1 MMFKKLV
8 IAVLMVALLMVGCD
22 NQEPTPTPE
31 ERPTPTTEVIEQ
43 PTAEPPIID
52 EAPAIAKEG
61 VFISELLAG
70 VPGGNNQEFIELY
83 NAGSEAVDLAGWSLW
98 YLLGE
103 GQTETLVYEWVGR
116 SDIPPHGRFLLI
128 RAEREFGVIADG
140 IFDVAISEFKGGLV
154 LRNSDDVVMDALGWG
169 DAPAEYTAGTPAD
182 APEPGSSLVRLP
194 GGEQGS
200 GQNSGDNAADFITA
214 ANPNP
219 QNSGSPAEPPLAGG
233 LVVRMVLPEAVEPG
247 TTFDYTVEVTN
258 LGDTAASDVVVF
270 VPIPPGFVVGEDDL
284 GGTSYLEM
292 GVGDVPG
299 GGVTTA
305 SVELTSPFTYSE
317 NVVRGYYVQ
326 TADGTQVYGGPQI
339 LTVAGGAIPIATAR
353 ELIGSTVTIE
363 GVATMYTGG
372 FFAGST
378 SVKFYIQ
385 DETGGIQVFA
395 DGGAGIVA
403 VAVGD
408 RVRVTGS
415 IEPFRDSLEIIPGD
429 PSSDVEVLGSEAPPE
444 PVAIAIADNESDDS
458 LLGRLNVVEGVATS
472 IVEMSFD
479 YQVELADAQG
489 NSTLVLIE
497 KDTGVSAEPLDV
509 GQTYRIVGI
518 SEFYQGERQVKPRY
532 QSDIVQVF
540 PPILRLEL
548 SGKNNALPGDT
559 LPYTVTVYNHTAAPM
574 TNIRLITPVPTG
586 GATVL
591 EVLDGGQI
599 LREMVVWEIA
609 ELAADG
615 GSATVRFTA
624 VMDEDSSG
632 VVQFGPLEATADQW
646 PEPAATEPY
655 LTFAGSGVPIWAIQG
670 RGPASPYAR
679 SRATTEGVVMGV
691 FPDLNGFWIQAV
703 EGDGDPTT
711 SDGLFVLTDNLNV
724 EVVRGQLVQVR
735 GRVRELL
742 GQTTLHVE
750 SGEDVVVLGDVE
762 PPLPAAV
769 VIDPPR
775 DNVAAEL
782 YKESLEGMLVTLGE
796 PAVVVG
802 PTTHFGEYVLVYER
816 WGVEHVART
825 EQTGFF
831 IMVDD
836 GSTVAHDS
844 QETLPYVVANGD
856 RVTNLVGPLAFS
868 FGHYKIEALGPPEIE
883 AVERPLPSLPIDGA
897 ETLSVATFNVENLF
911 DLVDPHPSSPPRPTL
926 DEYRLKLAKIA
937 AAIVAMGAPD
947 IIGLQEVENI
957 DILEALVEEEQIAE
971 YGYVPYLVEGDDSR
985 GIDVAYLVRPEQVTV
1000 EGVGSYPGPD
1010 SLTTRH
1016 PLVMTATVHLE
1027 SGDRTVYVFNNH
1039 FLALSA
1045 GEEVTEPTRNA
1056 QAAWNATLVERFRAG
1071 DPEAAF
1077 IVMGDLNSFYGTL
1090 PIETLQAA
1098 ELRHVYEFL
1107 TADEPLPYTYIFE
1120 GATQTLDHILLSEAL
1135 FTGLLSVQAL
1145 HIGADYPIWNLND
1158 STARHLS
1165 DHDPMVVFIE
1175 FD

>member
-1 MMFKKLV
+1 MSKKLLILV
-8 IAVLMVALLMVGCD
+8 SIVLLLLVGCD
-22 NQEPTPTPE
+22 TEKPTPTPDE
-31 ERPTPTTEVIEQ
+31 IPTPPTEIIEQ
-43 PTAEPPIID
+43 PTAEPTPPVEIPPIV
-52 EAPAIAKEG
+52 EEG

-103 GQTETLVYEWVGR
+103 GQAETLVYQWVGR
-116 SDIPPHGRFLLI
+116 SDIPPHGHFLLI
-128 RAEREFGVIADG
+128 RAERDFGVIADG
-140 IFDVAISEFKGGLV
+140 LFDVAVSEFKGGLV

-169 DAPAEYTAGTPAD
+169 PDAPADYTAGTPAD

-194 GGEQGS
+194 GGERGNS
-200 GQNSGDNAADFITA
+200 QNSGDNAADFA
-214 ANPNP
+214 PSANPDP
-219 QNSGSPAEPPLAGG
+219 QNSGSPAQPPLGST
-233 LVVRMVLPEAVEPG
+233 LTVRMLLPEAVEPG
-247 TTFDYTVEVTN
+247 TTFDYTAEVTN
-258 LGDTAASDVVVF
+258 LSDTAATDVVVV
-270 VPIPPGFVVGEDDL
+270 VPIPAGFTVE
-284 GGTSYLEM
+284 GGSGSNVLELP
-292 GVGDVPG
+292 VGDVPG
-299 GGVTTA
+299 GGAVTA
-305 SVELTSPFTYSE
+305 SVVLAAPFTYSE

-326 TADGTQVYGGPQI
+326 TADGTQVYGGPQL

-353 ELIGSTVTIE
+353 ELIGSVVTVE

-395 DGGAGIVA
+395 DGGAGIVE
-403 VAVGD
+403 VDVGD
-408 RVRVTGS
+408 RVRVTGR
-415 IEPFRDSLEIIPGD
+415 IEPFRDSLELIPGD
-429 PSSDVEVLGSEAPPE
+429 PSADVEIIGSEEPPE
-444 PVAIAIADNESDDS
+444 PMPIAIPDNESDDG
-458 LLGRLNVVEGVATS
+458 LLGRLNVIEGVATS

-497 KDTGVSAEPLDV
+497 KDTGVTAEPLDV

-559 LPYTVTVYNHTAAPM
+559 LPYTITVYNHTAAPM
-574 TNIRLITPVPTG
+574 TNVRLVVPLPTG
-586 GATVL
+586 GAAPV

-599 LREMVVWEIA
+599 VGERIVWELA

-615 GSATVRFTA
+615 GAATVHFTA
-624 VMDEDSSG
+624 VMNEDSG
-632 VVQFGPLEATADQW
+632 GIVQFGPLNATADQW
-646 PEPAATEPY
+646 PEPAVTEPY

-670 RGPASPYAR
+670 SGPASPYSR
-679 SRATTEGVVMGV
+679 SRATTEGVVTAV
-691 FPDLNGFWIQAV
+691 FPDLNGFWIQDL
-703 EGDGDPTT
+703 EGDGDPAT
-711 SDGLFVLTDNLNV
+711 SDGLFVLIDNLNI
-724 EVVRGQLVQVR
+724 EVAPGQLVQVN
-735 GRVRELL
+735 GRVRELFT
-742 GQTTLHVE
+742 QTTLHVE

-762 PPLPAAV
+762 PPYPAAV
-769 VIDPPR
+769 VIDPPQ
-775 DNVAAEL
+775 DNEAAEL

-796 PAVVVG
+796 PAVVVA

-836 GSTVAHDS
+836 GSTVAHNS

-856 RVTNLVGPLAFS
+856 IVTNLVGPLAFS

-883 AVERPLPSLPIDGA
+883 VGERPLPSLPLDGP
-897 ETLSVATFNVENLF
+897 ETFSVATFNVENLF
-911 DLVDPHPSSPPRPTL
+911 DLIDPHPSSPPRPTL
-926 DEYRLKLAKIA
+926 DEYRLKLTKIA

-957 DILEALVEEEQIAE
+957 DILEALVEEGQIAE
-971 YGYVPYLVEGDDSR
+971 FGYVPYLIEGDDSR
-985 GIDVAYLVRPEQVTV
+985 GIDVAYLVRSEQVTV
-1000 EGVGSYPGPD
+1000 QGVGSYPGPD
-1010 SLTTRH
+1010 SLTVRH

-1027 SGDRTVYVFNNH
+1027 SGDRTVYLFNNH

-1077 IVMGDLNSFYGTL
+1077 IVMGDLNSFYNTL

-1098 ELRHVYEFL
+1098 ELHHVYEFL
-1107 TADEPLPYTYIFE
+1107 PQDQPLPYTYIFE
-1120 GATQTLDHILLSEAL
+1120 GVTQTLDHILLSEDL

-1158 STARHLS
+1158 STAQHLS
-1165 DHDPMVVFIE
+1165 DHDPVVVVIGFE
-1175 FD
+1175 